1 MLTKEQGIQAIIDLQ
16 KMAGADEPRD
26 LAEKAWEIFSDEEK
40 QETEWAHIV
49 YCGGFKK

>member
-26 LAEKAWEIFSDEEK
+26 LAEEAWEMFSVVKCKNGERRLLPFF
-40 QETEWAHIV
+40 
-49 YCGGFKK
+49 G